1 MDTPPFDA
9 LLGYLGQSEDHNWT
23 QYICEHVAKGV
34 LRRFEAHDW
43 QRLQKMIAAQPAFWQ
58 QRCTDAL
65 GECMR
70 PEALPLLFS
79 QLHSS
84 DDDSRILAA
93 YHLQWM
99 EVPVGPEVV
108 DALREILSRIPAAE
122 RAEYQEITQLLERA
136 LAAG

>member
-1 MDTPPFDA
+1 MDTPPLDA
-9 LLGYLGQSEDHNWT
+9 LLAYIGQSEDHNWT

-34 LRRFEAHDW
+34 LRRFEPHDW
-43 QRLQKMIAAQPAFWQ
+43 QRLQEMIAAQPAFWQ
-58 QRCTDAL
+58 RRCTD
-65 GECMR
+65 
-70 PEALPLLFS
+70 EALPLLFS

-99 EVPVGPEVV
+99 EVPVGVEVV
-108 DALREILSRIPAAE
+108 DVLREILSRIPAAE